1 MTSISISITTYGQTR
16 LTASELWAALPRPRL
31 SAAQAALPTSTNT
44 TSTPERNAAA

>member
-1 MTSISISITTYGQTR
+1 MTSISISITTYGATR

-31 SAAQAALPTSTNT
+31 SAAQASLPTSTT